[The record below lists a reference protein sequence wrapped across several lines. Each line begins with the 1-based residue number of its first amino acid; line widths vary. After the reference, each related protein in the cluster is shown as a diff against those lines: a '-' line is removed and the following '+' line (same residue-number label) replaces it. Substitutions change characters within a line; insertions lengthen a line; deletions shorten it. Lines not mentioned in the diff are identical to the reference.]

1 MYDRFALCQVMIRCR
16 AVTGSF
22 RSVFYFI
29 LFGPLKPKFSV
40 CKVLNSNQLKQLKL
54 NQFKLVSVSIGVQF
68 LHLEF
73 GLVGL
78 LVFFFFSKSFLFGLF
93 LKKKECSI
101 QATFFY
107 DPFMLFVIKPF
118 LETCFRP
125 FLGTRCGS
133 DSGLL
138 YFGQQPS
145 LGLFQLS
152 VLALLAQIQAFP
164 ILAIFGPFYTSK
176 KHFTNKKKSQ
186 PALHFTFF
194 ITCFCST

>member
-1 MYDRFALCQVMIRCR
+1 MYDRFALCYVMIRCR

-22 RSVFYFI
+22 RSIFYFI
-29 LFGPLKPKFSV
+29 LFGQLKPKFSV

-54 NQFKLVSVSIGVQF
+54 NQFQLVSVSIGVQF

-78 LVFFFFSKSFLFGLF
+78 LVFFFFPKVFCLCF
-93 LKKKECSI
+93 LKKKRMQHSSHL
-101 QATFFY
+101 FY
-107 DPFMLFVIKPF
+107 DPFMLFAIKPF

-125 FLGTRCGS
+125 FLGTRYGS

>member
-1 MYDRFALCQVMIRCR
+1 MYDRFALCYVMIRCR

-29 LFGPLKPKFSV
+29 LFGQLKPKFSV

-54 NQFKLVSVSIGVQF
+54 NQFQLVSVSIGVQF

-73 GLVGL
+73 GLVGPL
-78 LVFFFFSKSFLFGLF
+78 LFFFPKILCLG
-93 LKKKECSI
+93 
-101 QATFFY
+101 FFY
-107 DPFMLFVIKPF
+107 GPFMLFVIKPF

-125 FLGTRCGS
+125 FLGTRCGP
-133 DSGLL
+133 DSSLL

-152 VLALLAQIQAFP
+152 ILFLLAQIQAFP